1 MSNYILSCCST
12 VDISHE
18 HLKSRDISYACYS
31 FFIDG
36 KQYADD
42 LGQTISYE
50 QFYTM
55 MSAGADT
62 KTSQINVDEFV
73 KYFDS
78 LLSTGKDLLHVAMS
92 SGLSGTFNSARIA
105 AEELRDKYPNQK
117 IYVVDSLA
125 GSSGYGLIIDKLADL
140 RDGGMDIDSLY
151 NWIEENKLNMH
162 HWFFS
167 TDLTF
172 YVKGGRVPKVSGWFG
187 TVLNICPLLN
197 VDVNGKLIPR
207 QKIRGKRAVIQKIV
221 EKMKEHAMFGKDY
234 DGKCYISHSACPD
247 DANEVAE
254 LVKAAFPKIEGEV
267 LINSIGTTIGSHS
280 GPGTVALFF
289 WGDKRVD

>member
-105 AEELRDKYPNQK
+105 AEELRSKYPNQK
-117 IYVVDSLA
+117 IYIL
-125 GSSGYGLIIDKLADL
+125 
-140 RDGGMDIDSLY
+140 
-151 NWIEENKLNMH
+151 
-162 HWFFS
+162 
-167 TDLTF
+167 
-172 YVKGGRVPKVSGWFG
+172 
-187 TVLNICPLLN
+187 
-197 VDVNGKLIPR
+197 
-207 QKIRGKRAVIQKIV
+207 
-221 EKMKEHAMFGKDY
+221 
-234 DGKCYISHSACPD
+234 
-247 DANEVAE
+247 
-254 LVKAAFPKIEGEV
+254 
-267 LINSIGTTIGSHS
+267 
-280 GPGTVALFF
+280 
-289 WGDKRVD
+289 